1 MSIEA
6 NIPIITVSKNKKES
20 MYSLTLFLI
29 LFQLAKIQ
37 SGVKNVLSKI
47 IKSEIPS
54 TPTW

>member
-37 SGVKNVLSKI
+37 SGVKNVLNKI

>member
-6 NIPIITVSKNKKES
+6 NIPIITVSKNKKEI

-37 SGVKNVLSKI
+37 SGVKNVLNKI